1 MFSIPDSTPWQVG
14 RIFNVRLESGM
25 TELECIHWDSERRV
39 FKATDNSGLLD
50 LTWDEFD
57 DQLALGRVDLVGLP
71 E

>member
-1 MFSIPDSTPWQVG
+1 
-14 RIFNVRLESGM
+14 M